1 MLGHV
6 LVAVLLLAV
15 FFVIVLY
22 ATIRARRRDSSRRK
36 VPLGQAFSNAELSE
50 RAHPMEVRGL
60 GMGSRLVMT
69 TMMLMLLALYVVS
82 IPMYRMM
89 VDARKETLLKSLW
102 GRSSVLLDVLSDTAS
117 FYLREGNVEGIYL
130 IPLSMIA
137 VPEACYITVTGAGAE
152 LGIWEDIVWA
162 SNDPDI
168 FSKIDTGE
176 LLPGVSRLR
185 DAIGP
190 RLMRAGFDPRTWDGR
205 IFSEPEFTF
214 RYTPRGTE
222 QYIFFKPIPCNE
234 PFGNDIL
241 GFIKMG
247 VCTGS
252 IVEQARPYVG
262 SIRRR
267 VLFAAL
273 AAFAVSAT
281 GVFVHS
287 AVAATR
293 MRKLLNHA
301 RLVLSTDG
309 ERELSRME
317 ILMDGQDEV
326 AVLGNMFNSITQ
338 RLAKTA
344 MMISGLSAGK
354 KLQRKLLPLDRDKK
368 GEMFDFSHKD
378 TGTTI
383 FFAYYEEAQ
392 EISGDYFDYRNLDD
406 RYYAIIKCDVAGS
419 GIPAALV
426 TMQISTMFRSYFWS
440 WDRSKL
446 AKMPEL
452 VYMINGFIE
461 RMGASKRF
469 AAFTFCIYDS
479 ETGEINFCNAG
490 DNIVHVFDA
499 SQKRVKSIVL
509 PESPAAGILGNDM
522 IMSMGGGYKVHN
534 LTLKH
539 GDMLLLY
546 TDGLEESRRKYRGPV
561 FDGQTSTVGVN
572 RVPHGNYIAGQWG
585 EELGAKRIQ
594 GIIDAVAN
602 CSAYRLHK
610 WHTPDGKE
618 EFLHFDFSSCRGGVE
633 EVIIALAAVEKMF
646 RCYRSAALTKG
657 DRVLVDREIDA
668 FLRTHFL
675 EYHSYLAYAE
685 EYQGNGTHIYYANL
699 KEDYRYD
706 DLAVL
711 GVERK

>member
-1 MLGHV
+1 MLGYV
-6 LVAVLLLAV
+6 LVGILLLVV

-22 ATIRARRRDSSRRK
+22 ATVRGKHRDLARRSGRT
-36 VPLGQAFSNAELSE
+36 LSNGE
-50 RAHPMEVRGL
+50 RASRAHSMEVRGP

-69 TMMLMLLALYVVS
+69 TMVIMLLAIYVVS

-89 VDARKETLLKSLW
+89 VDVRKETLLKGLW
-102 GRSSVLLDVLSDTAS
+102 NRVAVLMEVSADTAG
-117 FYLREGNVEGIYL
+117 FYIREGNIEGLGL
-130 IPLSMIA
+130 IPSRMGA
-137 VPEACYITVTGAGAE
+137 VPEVCYVTVTGAVTGGGE
-152 LGIWEDIVWA
+152 VVWA

-168 FSKIDTGE
+168 LSGIDTDE

-185 DAIGP
+185 QAIGP
-190 RLMRAGFDPRTWDGR
+190 RLAGAGFDPGEARL
-205 IFSEPEFTF
+205 FSEPEFGF
-214 RYTPRGTE
+214 RYAPRGIE
-222 QYIFFKPIPCNE
+222 SFVFFMPIVY
-234 PFGNDIL
+234 NDITDGRIL
-241 GFIKMG
+241 GFVKAG

-252 IVEQARPYVG
+252 IAEQARPYIWA
-262 SIRRR
+262 IRIR
-267 VLFAAL
+267 VFFAAL
-273 AAFAVSAT
+273 AAFAVGVM
-281 GVFVHS
+281 GVFTHS
-287 AVAATR
+287 SVATR
-293 MRKLLNHA
+293 RVRRLLNHA
-301 RLVLSTDG
+301 RLVLNTEG

-317 ILMDGQDEV
+317 IHMDGQDEM
-326 AVLGNMFNSITQ
+326 AVLGNVLNNMTQ
-338 RLAKTA
+338 RLAQTA
-344 MMISGLSAGK
+344 MMKSGLVAGK
-354 KLQRKLLPLDRDKK
+354 KLQRKILPLDRDDR

-378 TGTTI
+378 TGTTV

-419 GIPAALV
+419 GIPAALI
-426 TMQISTMFRSYFWS
+426 TMQVSTIFRSYFWS
-440 WDRSKL
+440 WNPGKL
-446 AKMPEL
+446 AQMPEL

-461 RMGASKRF
+461 KMGASKRF

-479 ETGEINFCNAG
+479 ETGEISFCNAG
-490 DNIVHVFDA
+490 DNIVRIFDA
-499 SQKRVKSIVL
+499 SERRIRSIVL

-522 IMSMGGGYKVHN
+522 LASMGGGYRVHK
-534 LTLKH
+534 LALEH
-539 GDMLLLY
+539 GDILLLY

-561 FDGQTSTVGVN
+561 FDGHTSTVGVN
-572 RVPHGNYIAGQWG
+572 RIPHGNYIAGQWG
-585 EELGAKRIQ
+585 EELGTQRIQ
-594 GIIDAVAN
+594 DIIAAVAN